1 MLLLLLFQLLFSSLA
16 PTEGAPLINLDAR
29 DVTFTPIAVPP
40 PPTTPVQLIFDYR
53 SVWNI
58 TWSCISVVF
67 ACTWTAV
74 HPNVYGYGST
84 QWQRTKRRTLLFLLA
99 LFFPGAALVGLA
111 IVFGAYALLDGMTA
125 ILTSVQVR
133 HTDRRWG
140 WLLFQGIVSLV
151 AGLAALI
158 FPGLA
163 GTIGGL
169 VILWTIV
176 IYSAMHGIGGIISA
190 AGAGHGSAKT
200 WGVISGVVTV
210 LFGVLLAILV
220 IVTPQATLAGLVF
233 VVGFYAIIFGVMLIV
248 LAVQLRRGIGSI
260 LKES

>member
-1 MLLLLLFQLLFSSLA
+1 MCRSEIAPKTGHSPAGMPLF
-16 PTEGAPLINLDAR
+16 P
-29 DVTFTPIAVPP
+29 AVRGVSVAGM
-40 PPTTPVQLIFDYR
+40 TDSVR
-53 SVWNI
+53 SVVTGVWWLVLI
-58 TWSCISVVF
+58 RGILGVVF
-67 ACTWTAV
+67 
-74 HPNVYGYGST
+74 G
-84 QWQRTKRRTLLFLLA
+84 LLA
-99 LFFPGAALVGLA
+99 IVFPGAALVGLA

-133 HTDRRWG
+133 HSDPRWG
-140 WLLFQGIVSLV
+140 WLLFQGIVSLI

-190 AGAGHGSAKT
+190 AGAGHGSVKT
-200 WGVISGVVTV
+200 WGVISGVVTL
-210 LFGVLLAILV
+210 LFGVLLAVLV

-233 VVGFYAIIFGVMLIV
+233 VVAGYAIIFGVMLIV

-260 LKES
+260 PKES

>member
-1 MLLLLLFQLLFSSLA
+1 MGRLASKTGHSRAVVPLFPGLA
-16 PTEGAPLINLDAR
+16 SISVAGMTDS
-29 DVTFTPIAVPP
+29 V
-40 PPTTPVQLIFDYR
+40 R
-53 SVWNI
+53 SVVTGVWWLVLI
-58 TWSCISVVF
+58 RGILGVIF
-67 ACTWTAV
+67 
-74 HPNVYGYGST
+74 G
-84 QWQRTKRRTLLFLLA
+84 LLA

-140 WLLFQGIVSLV
+140 WLLFQGIVSLI

-163 GTIGGL
+163 GTVGGL

-200 WGVISGVVTV
+200 WGVISGVVTL

-248 LAVQLRRGIGSI
+248 LAVQLRRGINSI